1 MEKLGKIISVFLALV
16 FVCVTVVAQSSTE
29 AKETV
34 FKGYLADKM
43 CGSGFTKSG
52 DPKIAAAKA
61 KKHTRDCALEDNCQ
75 ASGFGLIIGAKYHK
89 FDGGGD
95 KIALDYLQKSKK
107 SNNLWVEVK
116 GTANGDDI
124 NVVSIAD
131 ARTGMSKEK

>member
-1 MEKLGKIISVFLALV
+1 MEKMGRFISVFLALV
-16 FVCVTVVAQSSTE
+16 FVSVTVLAQSKTE
-29 AKETV
+29 AKEAV

-89 FDGGGD
+89 FDGAGD
-95 KIALDYLQKSKK
+95 KIALDYLHKSKK
-107 SNNLWVEVK
+107 TNNLWVEVK

-131 ARTGMSKEK
+131 ASAGMPKKK